1 MKNEIGR
8 KLTSLTIMAIMFAGG
23 MTLAVPGFMPATEAD
38 TSVTDGMLTISSE
51 FIQGAAVL
59 EVVINDPGYS
69 STTDDLSNGPDV
81 TISGTDY
88 IATQATNGKWY
99 AYFVDNSTSILMD
112 RDSTGM
118 GISYAVSD
126 ELSVSYGTH
135 QIEYNSGSDQDASA
149 VSVSYTMGSL
159 TIAGSMHSVDNI
171 ANTATNDREAYELN
185 LAFAF

>member
-23 MTLAVPGFMPATEAD
+23 MTIGVSGFMPHTEAD

-112 RDSTGM
+112 RD
-118 GISYAVSD
+118 
-126 ELSVSYGTH
+126 GT
-135 QIEYNSGSDQDASA
+135 
-149 VSVSYTMGSL
+149 
-159 TIAGSMHSVDNI
+159 
-171 ANTATNDREAYELN
+171 R
-185 LAFAF
+185 